1 MQAADQKLAS
11 LEVTVDDKVATK
23 TLGIRTLYV
32 IVYDT
37 ESKMPMPYGAM
48 KVELKADAKG
58 SIYKGELT
66 TANVVSMN
74 PGAPL
79 PKTLRLKARLDKD
92 GAAGKDQPGDAVG
105 NIARPRRSL
114 LIARSNLNATAVMTS
129 AEPQNAARQRP
140 QSRIQ
145 KLPDPLS
152 YADRKC

>member
-1 MQAADQKLAS
+1 MRLFPCLLIGLGLSVSPLMQAADQKLAS

-105 NIARPRRSL
+105 NIASVKVGE
-114 LIARSNLNATAVMTS
+114 TAKIVINST
-129 AEPQNAARQRP
+129 
-140 QSRIQ
+140 I
-145 KLPDPLS
+145 
-152 YADRKC
+152 